1 MNFFVYSLIL
11 IGIGVLGF
19 NGYRFYTQQATQYN
33 LIGLAVGVCIVTSGI
48 FGINSAYA
56 NNKQEASQAVD
67 LSQPNNFELLY
78 LSQLKE
84 KAYVLETETIYH
96 VNYIEDK
103 AIKRIDIPKAEA
115 KIYPSVDE
123 QAYLKR
129 IPQLKRGK
137 VEGYTYEIVLP
148 EDHYET
154 FVSKIK

>member
-1 MNFFVYSLIL
+1 MSFFVYILTL

-19 NGYRFYTQQATQYN
+19 NGYRFYVQQATQYN

-78 LSQLKE
+78 LPQLKE
-84 KAYVLETETIYH
+84 EAYVLETETVYF

-103 AIKRIDIPKAEA
+103 AIKRIDIPKEEA
-115 KIYPSVDE
+115 NLYPSVDE

-129 IPQLKRGK
+129 IPQTKWGK

-148 EDHYET
+148 EQHYET

>member
-1 MNFFVYSLIL
+1 MSFFVYSLTL

-33 LIGLAVGVCIVTSGI
+33 LIGLAVGVCIATSGI
-48 FGINSAYA
+48 FGISSVFA
-56 NNKQEASQAVD
+56 NEKQDAAQTVD
-67 LSQPNNFELLY
+67 LSQPNHFELLY
-78 LSQLKE
+78 LSQLKD
-84 KAYVLETETIYH
+84 KSYVLETETIYH

-103 AIKRIDIPKAEA
+103 AIKRIDIPKEEA

-129 IPQLKRGK
+129 IPQVNWGK

-148 EDHYET
+148 EEHYEA